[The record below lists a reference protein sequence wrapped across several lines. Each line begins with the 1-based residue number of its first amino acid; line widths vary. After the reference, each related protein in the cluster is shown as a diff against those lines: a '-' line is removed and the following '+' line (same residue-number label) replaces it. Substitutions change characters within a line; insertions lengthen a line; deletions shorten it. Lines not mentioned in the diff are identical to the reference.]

1 MFLRHE
7 SVRCVHQVERMRSA
21 PLWLC
26 LVLLAPCC
34 CARWGG
40 SGGVAQTDALFPPD
54 VPRAPPPHPPAAARL
69 LKRAQQG
76 SRFALSLDVPTSILS
91 VLMDLAKDQDQR
103 SKAAANAQ
111 LMARVG

>member
-1 MFLRHE
+1 
-7 SVRCVHQVERMRSA
+7 MRSA
-21 PLWLC
+21 PVWLC

-34 CARWGG
+34 ARLGG
-40 SGGVAQTDALFPPD
+40 SDGAAQTDVLFPPD
-54 VPRAPPPHPPAAARL
+54 VLRAPPRPPAVRL

-111 LMARVG
+111 LMARIG